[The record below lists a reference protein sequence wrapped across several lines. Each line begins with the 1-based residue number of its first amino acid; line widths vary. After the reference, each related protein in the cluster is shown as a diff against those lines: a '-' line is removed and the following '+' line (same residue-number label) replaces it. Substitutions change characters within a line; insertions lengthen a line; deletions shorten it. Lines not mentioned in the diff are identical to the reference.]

1 MAADDLIDACLSELA
16 AEIGLESLA
25 LDEQGCC
32 SLDHSDGFVFTLM
45 APDGGDLVHLNSR
58 LLDVPA
64 LGKQA
69 FYSRLL
75 RLNFLLLETSGATLS
90 IDEDEE
96 GVYLCL
102 ALVRAPLSA
111 QHLLRVIANFLVGS
125 GRLRARL
132 LASGDDGSTSG
143 LAGGPGGG
151 WIAA

>member
-1 MAADDLIDACLSELA
+1 VAADDLIDACLSELSVQT
-16 AEIGLESLA
+16 GLDALS
-25 LDEQGCC
+25 LDEHGCC
-32 SLDHSDGFVFTLM
+32 SFDHSDGFVFTLM
-45 APDGGDLVHLNSR
+45 APDGGDLVHLSSR

-64 LGKQA
+64 SDRQG

-75 RLNFLLLETSGATLS
+75 KLNFLLLETAGASLS

-102 ALVRAPLSA
+102 ALVRASLSA
-111 QHLLRVIANFLVGS
+111 EHLLRVIANFLASS

-132 LASGDDGSTSG
+132 LDSGDDGGASG
-143 LAGGPGGG
+143 LTDGTGAG

>member
-1 MAADDLIDACLSELA
+1 MAADDLIDACLSELS
-16 AEIGLESLA
+16 AETGLGALS

-45 APDGGDLVHLNSR
+45 APDGGDLVHLSSR

-64 LGKQA
+64 SGRQA

-75 RLNFLLLETSGATLS
+75 RLNFLLLETSGASLS

-102 ALVRAPLSA
+102 ALVRATLSA
-111 QHLLRVIANFLVGS
+111 QHLLRVIANFLASS

-132 LASGDDGSTSG
+132 LDSGDEGSTSG

-151 WIAA
+151 WIAG